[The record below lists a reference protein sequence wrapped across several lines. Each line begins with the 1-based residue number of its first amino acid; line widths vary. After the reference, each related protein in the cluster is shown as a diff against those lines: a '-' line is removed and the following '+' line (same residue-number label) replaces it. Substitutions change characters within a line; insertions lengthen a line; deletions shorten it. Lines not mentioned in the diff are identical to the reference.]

1 MNYNTEEWL
10 SIRVN
15 ADKLIY
21 CKTGTLSRSKF
32 PFSFQSAVQVFFEDV
47 FSLSFSLSR
56 ERNFRG
62 IQPIAEKILKTE
74 TKPRSKSSS
83 CSERPLNGSA
93 LFFPGQLCR
102 HFSRKE
108 PLTLYLAKFSVY
120 PITGGDRQFL
130 ETKGKLSF
138 GRRMGL

>member
-32 PFSFQSAVQVFFEDV
+32 PFSFQSAVQVFFED
-47 FSLSFSLSR
+47 FSLSR

-62 IQPIAEKILKTE
+62 IQPIVEKIKTE

>member
-47 FSLSFSLSR
+47 FFLSLSLEREKFS
-56 ERNFRG
+56 RNSADRG
-62 IQPIAEKILKTE
+62 KDQDGDKTE
-74 TKPRSKSSS
+74 IEK
-83 CSERPLNGSA
+83 
-93 LFFPGQLCR
+93 Q
-102 HFSRKE
+102 
-108 PLTLYLAKFSVY
+108 
-120 PITGGDRQFL
+120 
-130 ETKGKLSF
+130 
-138 GRRMGL
+138 

>member
-21 CKTGTLSRSKF
+21 CKTGIISVEVPVLFPISCASIFRGCLLSF
-32 PFSFQSAVQVFFEDV
+32 
-47 FSLSFSLSR
+47 FSL